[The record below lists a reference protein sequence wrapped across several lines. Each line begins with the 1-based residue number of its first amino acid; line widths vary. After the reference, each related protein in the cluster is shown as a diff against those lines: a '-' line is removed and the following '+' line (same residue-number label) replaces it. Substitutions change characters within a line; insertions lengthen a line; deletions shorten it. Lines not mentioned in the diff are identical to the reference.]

1 MGPISPH
8 NISRGFPVQT
18 GYCLSTIILKFY
30 EHHIDFRILLG
41 NRPPC
46 HIAQLNS
53 ARFLMLC
60 MTKIHRRYIL
70 AHGRGSYI
78 LAVKWTNNFCS
89 LISLKK
95 RISILDMGVVLH
107 LNVFYM
113 KARRQEFVDSHR
125 ELRTSLC
132 GVLLQ
137 PYYSPSNPAI

>member
-1 MGPISPH
+1 M
-8 NISRGFPVQT
+8 QT

-53 ARFLMLC
+53 ARFLTLC
-60 MTKIHRRYIL
+60 MTKIHCLYLL
-70 AHGRGSYI
+70 AHGRRSYI
-78 LAVKWTNNFCS
+78 LAVEWTNNFCS

-95 RISILDMGVVLH
+95 KGFIHLTIYIKPISILDMGVVLH

-113 KARRQEFVDSHR
+113 QARSQEFVDSHR

-137 PYYSPSNPAI
+137 QGVLGHLVQNPAI